1 MAGDITRL
9 FGGMTT
15 QQGQRIGNGIARA
28 TKREVEQISAQ
39 AEIAAVRENGQAFL
53 ASVAMT
59 NVAVLVNHAEAHV
72 KANPATAQ
80 FMEQL
85 ITGYA
90 IGANQRL
97 NRGL

>member
-1 MAGDITRL
+1 MSNEVSPL

-28 TKREVEQISAQ
+28 TKREVDHVAAATEV
-39 AEIAAVRENGQAFL
+39 AAVREQGHAFL
-53 ASVAMT
+53 TSVAMT
-59 NVAVLVNHAEAHV
+59 NLSVLVNQAEVHV
-72 KANPATAQ
+72 KTNPATAP

-85 ITGYA
+85 IAGYA
-90 IGANQRL
+90 IGAGMRL